1 MVVLVIASAIVNTG
15 ASSSASVESSKKIAL
30 GVNINKLV
38 PETPKPDYEK
48 EVLQPLKEAQRR
60 DAEVKELARIEAERI
75 EAERVEAER
84 IAQEALQAQLAA
96 QAVVYAPAPVQY
108 ATQALNSSLTG
119 SYGHA
124 TVGGN
129 CVQEPGVNNPGQG
142 NPISWM
148 TTSSVPWIGATALFT
163 YNHVGVVTGIWSNGD
178 LEIAH
183 QNFTGGTTRFS
194 ISQFRG
200 FR

>member
-1 MVVLVIASAIVNTG
+1 M
-15 ASSSASVESSKKIAL
+15 
-30 GVNINKLV
+30 NINKLV

-60 DAEVKELARIEAERI
+60 DAEARELARIEAERI

-84 IAQEALQAQLAA
+84 LAQEALQAQLAA

-108 ATQALNSSLTG
+108 ATQALNSSGGLTG

-124 TVGGN
+124 TPGGN
-129 CVQEPGVNNPGQG
+129 CVQEPGVNNPGWG
-142 NPISWM
+142 NPIAWPI
-148 TTSSVPWIGATALFT
+148 TSTAPWIGATALFT
-163 YNHVGVVTGIWSNGD
+163 YNHVGVVVGIWSNGD

-194 ISQFRG
+194 VNNFRG